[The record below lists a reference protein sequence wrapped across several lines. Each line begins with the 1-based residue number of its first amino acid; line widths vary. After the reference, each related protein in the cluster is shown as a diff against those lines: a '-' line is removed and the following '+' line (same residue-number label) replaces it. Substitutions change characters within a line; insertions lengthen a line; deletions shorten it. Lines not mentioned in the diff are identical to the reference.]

1 MWFKVFVLLRIPISI
16 LCLAGYGGVIIAEHA
31 DFDCFAAAINAALV
45 VFLSVVSVRLV
56 QLRKGA
62 LRLAGWLLA
71 LETIGAVLR
80 LSGAHYPTTRRVV
93 ESPSVFA
100 ILCVVLVVW
109 ILLNVAI
116 LYKARS
122 LFTEP
127 ANEKPGA

>member
-1 MWFKVFVLLRIPISI
+1 MWFKAFVLLRLPISA
-16 LCLAGYGGVIIAEHA
+16 LCLVGYGGAIRADHA
-31 DFDCFAAAINAALV
+31 DIDCFAAAINTALL
-45 VFLSVVSVRLV
+45 VFLGVVSVRLV

-93 ESPSVFA
+93 ESPRVFA

-127 ANEKPGA
+127 AKEKPGV